1 MKVARKPAF
10 LLFSGYKHTGK
21 TTLIVRLTAEC
32 TRRGLRVG
40 CLKHDGHDFRTSPE
54 GTDTARY
61 LDAGAISVGIADTL
75 GHYMIERRGDG
86 APSVSSLVVSLGSVD
101 VVFLEGYKTVAMR
114 KIVVLGADLRCGDH
128 YALPDFLQHDGAMLN
143 VLAFA
148 APEPPFVVAGA
159 SLPVYHRNDI
169 DGFMAILDRLMLED

>member
-1 MKVARKPAF
+1 MRAERNPAV
-10 LLFSGYKHTGK
+10 LQFSGYKHTGK

-32 TRRGLRVG
+32 AQRGLRVG
-40 CLKHDGHDFRTSPE
+40 CLKHDGHDFRSSPE
-54 GTDTARY
+54 GADTARY
-61 LDAGAISVGIADTL
+61 LDAGAVSVGIADTL

-86 APSVSSLVVSLGSVD
+86 APPVSSLVASLGSVD

-114 KIVVLGADLRCGDH
+114 KIVVLGADLRRDDH
-128 YALPDFLQHDGAMLN
+128 YALPDFLQHDGAMLH

-148 APEPPFVVAGA
+148 APEPPLAVAGV

-169 DGFMAILDRLMLED
+169 DGFMAILDRLMLEA